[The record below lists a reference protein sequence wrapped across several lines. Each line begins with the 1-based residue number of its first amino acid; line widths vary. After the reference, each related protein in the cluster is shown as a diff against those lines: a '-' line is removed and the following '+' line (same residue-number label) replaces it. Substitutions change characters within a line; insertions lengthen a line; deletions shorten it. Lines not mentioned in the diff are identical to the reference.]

1 MSYSTVPS
9 FAISMLMSLPTSLG
23 NVPQE
28 STWATSLLARL
39 TKESTRFKQNSFASF
54 GPCTWGWSS
63 SSCLQA
69 MSTRLG
75 IQNASH
81 LLGPYMPLYIKRKTI
96 HILTVY
102 NYSDMLKY
110 CILILLMLFIL
121 VSNTSCD
128 RHLMWQAPW
137 MSNKL
142 RQSTMTSWSLSDSK
156 ESTTPVAGPAPRVHL
171 RGQ

>member
-1 MSYSTVPS
+1 MEVLWCPIVQFQV

-28 STWATSLLARL
+28 STWATCLLARL

-54 GPCTWGWSS
+54 GPCSWGWSS

-69 MSTRLG
+69 MATRLG

-81 LLGPYMPLYIKRKTI
+81 FLGPYMPLYIKRKTI
-96 HILTVY
+96 HILTAHNHSSILMYTDTSYAFHPCV
-102 NYSDMLKY
+102 KY
-110 CILILLMLFIL
+110 
-121 VSNTSCD
+121 
-128 RHLMWQAPW
+128 LMWQAPW

-142 RQSTMTSWSLSDSK
+142 RQSTMTSWSLRDSK
-156 ESTTPVAGPAPRVHL
+156 ESTTPIAGPAPRAHL